1 MVSFPMLLY
10 ISTPFP
16 VLSQFCHSQPFS
28 TKHRCPRNRHQ
39 PPASTFKLRPRWV
52 WGCWG
57 RREILCEGQGWGNNT
72 SLLVLFRIQTKIIE
86 EMWVEQCFGPLEM
99 QFPSGWREAD
109 LGFQDSYLG
118 GLVKPAA
125 DMPGSCWAGTALE
138 WIRGTKESSLKQ
150 GRVCCCFLFCIYWD
164 FIWKK
169 SVTAGNWVL
178 EIWANVGKEKKKKK
192 SLVRR
197 NCLLDKMS
205 RSTGMDL

>member
-1 MVSFPMLLY
+1 MLLY

-28 TKHRCPRNRHQ
+28 TRHRCPRNRHQ

-52 WGCWG
+52 WSCWG

-72 SLLVLFRIQTKIIE
+72 SLLVLFRVQTKITE
-86 EMWVEQCFGPLEM
+86 EIWVEQCFGPLEM

-109 LGFQDSYLG
+109 FVFQDSYLG

-125 DMPGSCWAGTALE
+125 DVPGSCWAGTALE
-138 WIRGTKESSLKQ
+138 WIRETKESSLKQ

-169 SVTAGNWVL
+169 LWL
-178 EIWANVGKEKKKKK
+178 LEMECLKFKEIWEKKKKAWFGK
-192 SLVRR
+192 IVCWKRCPGVQAWIC
-197 NCLLDKMS
+197 N
-205 RSTGMDL
+205 